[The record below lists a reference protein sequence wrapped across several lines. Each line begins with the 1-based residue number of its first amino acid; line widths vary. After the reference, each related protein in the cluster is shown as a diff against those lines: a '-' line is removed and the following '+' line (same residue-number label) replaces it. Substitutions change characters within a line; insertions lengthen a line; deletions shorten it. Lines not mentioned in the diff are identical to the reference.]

1 MDGAIWYYGIMVS
14 PLRAAEVVRAAAP
27 LRAQVV
33 DLLRRAIV
41 TAEFAQGERLLERVL
56 CERFA
61 VSRTVV
67 REALRQLESEG
78 LVTIVPQ
85 RGPVVTVL
93 TMADAVALYE
103 VRAVVEALA
112 GRLFAERATVAERS
126 QLRRR
131 LDELDAALDHPAA
144 PLADALA
151 AKDAYYAALLD
162 GAHNE
167 VLRTTL
173 HGVHARTSLLRG
185 LTLQAPG
192 RAPETR
198 RELHAITD
206 AATTGDGDAAWRAC
220 EEHVR
225 SAMAVALDQLTERQ
239 LSARDDAT
247 TEGRS

>member
-1 MDGAIWYYGIMVS
+1 MTG
-14 PLRAAEVVRAAAP
+14 VVREAAP

-33 DLLRRAIV
+33 DLLRQAIV
-41 TAEFAQGERLLERVL
+41 GAAFAQGERLVERIL
-56 CERFA
+56 CARFG

-85 RGPVVTVL
+85 RGPIVTVL
-93 TMADAVALYE
+93 TRVDAVALYE

-112 GRLFAERATVAERS
+112 ARLFAERATADERAL
-126 QLRRR
+126 LRGR
-131 LDELDAALDHPAA
+131 LAELDTALDDPAA
-144 PLADALA
+144 GLVHTLA
-151 AKDAYYAALLD
+151 AKDAYYEALLD

-167 VLRTTL
+167 VLRSTL
-173 HGVHARTSLLRG
+173 RGVHARTSLLRG

-192 RAPETR
+192 RSADTR

-206 AATTGDGDAAWRAC
+206 AAATGDGDGAWRAS

-225 SAMAVALDQLTERQ
+225 SAAAVALRQ
-239 LSARDDAT
+239 LAERNP
-247 TEGRS
+247 EGSS

>member
-1 MDGAIWYYGIMVS
+1 M
-14 PLRAAEVVRAAAP
+14 RAAEVIRAAAP

-41 TAEFAQGERLLERVL
+41 TAEFSQGERLLERVL

-85 RGPVVTVL
+85 RGPVVTAL

-126 QLRRR
+126 LLRRR
-131 LDELDAALDHPAA
+131 LDELDAALDNPAA
-144 PLADALA
+144 PLADPLA
-151 AKDAYYAALLD
+151 AKDAYYTALLD

-167 VLRTTL
+167 VLRATL
-173 HGVHARTSLLRG
+173 HGVQARTSLLRG

-206 AATTGDGDAAWRAC
+206 AATDGDADAAWRAC

-225 SAMAVALDQLTERQ
+225 SAMAVALNQLTERQ
-239 LSARDDAT
+239 LSAQDDAM